1 MTTHTVHDLYAAQRS
16 ELIET
21 LRSLTAEQAA
31 TPVPTC
37 PGWSVKDV
45 MSHVSGLVAEKLAD
59 VPPPLGSDEATA
71 RQVQHRADMGL
82 GAVCDEWENNAM
94 AFRAVATDASPFIQ
108 PFLCDLVVHSHDIQE
123 ALALPIDETSP
134 ATVYAAERYLGLLQ
148 ERAAEQDDVALT
160 VDLTDGDTHEPPAGS
175 TALTLRATAFDFL
188 RSVTARR
195 TRSEVAG
202 LDWSSDPS
210 ALLDSGFAQYGALG
224 D

>member
-16 ELIET
+16 ELTDT

-45 MSHVSGLVAEKLAD
+45 MAHVSGLVAEKLAE

-71 RQVQHRADMGL
+71 RQVQDRAGMSL
-82 GAVCDEWENNAM
+82 AEVCDEWEHNAS
-94 AFRAVATDASPFIQ
+94 AFSAVATDDSPFIQ

-123 ALALPIDETSP
+123 ALSLPIDATSP

-160 VDLTDGDTHEPPAGS
+160 VDLTDGHTHEAAAGS
-175 TALTLRATAFDFL
+175 TPLTLRATAFDVL

-202 LDWSSDPS
+202 LDWSADPS
-210 ALLDSGFAQYGALG
+210 ALLDSGFAQYGALT